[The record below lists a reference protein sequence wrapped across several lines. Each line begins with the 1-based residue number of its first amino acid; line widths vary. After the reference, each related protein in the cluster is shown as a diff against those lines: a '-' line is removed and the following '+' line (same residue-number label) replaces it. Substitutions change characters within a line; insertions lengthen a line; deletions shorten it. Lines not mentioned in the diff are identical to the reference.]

1 MKVNTKAL
9 GAVSL
14 KIRETVK
21 IPQPLYH
28 MNMYLHSK
36 SPSVVL
42 TP

>member
-21 IPQPLYH
+21 IL
-28 MNMYLHSK
+28 NRSLS
-36 SPSVVL
+36 L
-42 TP
+42 CII